1 MSDELKTATLNES
14 KQTFTYVGALPNIS
28 MEALVQFNIPGDRY
42 AATSIRLF
50 LAKYHALPC
59 VVHCMSGTDRKLLH
73 VTTILDYLHK
83 ELKHD
88 LTTDLITGNYNC
100 QTNQID
106 MNARFCDLM
115 NGVMLEFHELTLYP
129 EVLNPNQLKADNS
142 DNGFLIASSITIYF
156 LPHQMTFVGE
166 LSKCFFTMT
175 VLSPEPYRSF
185 TLQMVCRN
193 QCGYYLSS
201 ITIKKPLITDLGLH
215 YGNHFIS
222 IHEKIIKS
230 LNTRED
236 KGIVLLHGIPGSG
249 KTHYIRYLIHEIQE
263 KTLIYVPPDMA
274 KEISSPDFL
283 PFLMQYPDSILIIED
298 AENIIKDRNESSFPS
313 QAVANLLNLSDGLL
327 GDAMHQQII
336 ATFNCDLTTI
346 DPALL
351 RKGRLIANYEFNK
364 LDLESS
370 KILSE
375 KLGFGTKNII
385 EPMTLAEVYNQ
396 NEQCV
401 TRKGIVNKAK
411 QNLQDMGQ

>member
-1 MSDELKTATLNES
+1 MSDAIETRLNEP
-14 KQTFTYVGALPNIS
+14 KQNSMYVGALPNIS
-28 MEALVQFNIPGDRY
+28 MESLLQFNIPSDRY
-42 AATSIRLF
+42 GASSIRLF
-50 LAKYHALPC
+50 LGKYHALPC
-59 VVHCMSGTDRKLLH
+59 ILHCTSGTDRKLLH
-73 VTTILDYLHK
+73 VTTMLNYLRD

-88 LTTDLITGNYNC
+88 LNTDLITGNYNV
-100 QTNQID
+100 QTNQMDI
-106 MNARFCDLM
+106 NARFCDLK
-115 NGVMLEFHELTLYP
+115 NGIMLEFHDIYLNSA
-129 EVLNPNQLKADNS
+129 VLNPNQLKADNS
-142 DNGFLIASSITIYF
+142 DNGFSIPTSITIYY
-156 LPHQMTFVGE
+156 LPHQITFVPE
-166 LSKCFFTMT
+166 LCKSFYNMT
-175 VLSPEPYRSF
+175 LLTPEPTITF

-193 QCGYYLSS
+193 QCGYYLNS
-201 ITIKKPLITDLGLH
+201 ITIKKPLITDLALY
-215 YGNHFIS
+215 YGNDFVS

-230 LNTRED
+230 LNTVEN

-249 KTHYIRYLIHEIQE
+249 KTHYIRYLIHEIQG

-327 GDAMHQQII
+327 GDAMHQQIV

-375 KLGFGTKNII
+375 KLGFGTNNITK
-385 EPMTLAEVYNQ
+385 PMTLAEIYNQ
-396 NEQCV
+396 N
-401 TRKGIVNKAK
+401 
-411 QNLQDMGQ
+411 D